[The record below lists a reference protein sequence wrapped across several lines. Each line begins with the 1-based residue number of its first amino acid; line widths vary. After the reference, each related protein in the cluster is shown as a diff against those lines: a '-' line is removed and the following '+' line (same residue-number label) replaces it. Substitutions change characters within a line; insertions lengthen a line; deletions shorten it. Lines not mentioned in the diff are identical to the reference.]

1 MFKRSHTLGPTLA
14 LLAGLGGAV
23 PAFAQAQDTAL
34 LKGSAVTAENIVEA
48 LTPGAEPI
56 RTRSLRV
63 TATSP
68 LASQSA
74 GAAQAKKPSA
84 SLLITFETN
93 SSVLTARSKEQ
104 LDVVGAALKNERL
117 NDYRFEVQGHADP
130 RGTAAAN
137 LVLSQSR
144 AESVRGYL
152 VATQGL
158 TEARLVAVGKGDT
171 EPLNTRDV
179 AAAENRRVTIVTL
192 AP

>member
-1 MFKRSHTLGPTLA
+1 MFIHRYHLLVALIGAAAVASALA
-14 LLAGLGGAV
+14 QV
-23 PAFAQAQDTAL
+23 QDTAL
-34 LKGSAVTAENIVEA
+34 LKGNAVTAENVLEA

-68 LASQSA
+68 LAAQSG
-74 GAAQAKKPSA
+74 GAPVAKKPSA

-93 SSVLTARSKEQ
+93 SSVLTPRSKEQ

-117 NDYRFEVQGHADP
+117 ADYRFEVQGHADP
-130 RGTAAAN
+130 RGSAAAN

-152 VATQGL
+152 VAAQGVA
-158 TEARLVAVGKGDT
+158 EARLVAAGKGDT
-171 EPLNTRDV
+171 ELMNTRDI

-192 AP
+192 TP